1 VYLLPGALIHRT
13 ALVLVLA
20 LLKEL
25 VEFSDDCDS
34 FDRRGGTSFSRNLMC
49 TVPFSVEV
57 EVLLRVMRPL
67 YYTRKIQLVLYI
79 QKGICFCA
87 PMSYSRRVKGGP
99 YIMWRCMK
107 SPVTL

>member
-34 FDRRGGTSFSRNLMC
+34 FDRRGRTSFSRNLMC
-49 TVPFSVEV
+49 KVPSSVEV
-57 EVLLRVMRPL
+57 EVLLRVMCPL
-67 YYTRKIQLVLYI
+67 HCTRKIQLVLYI
-79 QKGICFCA
+79 QKGICA
-87 PMSYSRRVKGGP
+87 PMSYSRRVKGDP